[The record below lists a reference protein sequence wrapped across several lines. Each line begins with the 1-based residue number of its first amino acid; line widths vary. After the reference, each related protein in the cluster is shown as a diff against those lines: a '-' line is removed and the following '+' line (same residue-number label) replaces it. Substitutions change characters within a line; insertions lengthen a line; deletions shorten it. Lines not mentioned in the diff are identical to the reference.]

1 MSKYN
6 EACSEVSVILN
17 HLDEEEYS
25 KIPSEV
31 IEAIE
36 KNKNKDH
43 VFEFD
48 EEVELRKQKLL
59 KETRAILFNIFRD
72 YLCTQ
77 SQRETI
83 IQMQKEEQHK
93 IEERKKLQYSVD
105 NLFKKNVC
113 VSMM

>member
-48 EEVELRKQKLL
+48 EEE
-59 KETRAILFNIFRD
+59 
-72 YLCTQ
+72 
-77 SQRETI
+77 
-83 IQMQKEEQHK
+83 
-93 IEERKKLQYSVD
+93 
-105 NLFKKNVC
+105 
-113 VSMM
+113 